1 MASPAE
7 TTLNQSGAL
16 AHAPGRPIVEYHP
29 PAWLSPNLGSHS
41 TVDISPSEIVRRHSA
56 AWSGLHV
63 ETVQVMRHTPFE
75 YGFRAPR
82 HLLIALELGERLDGE
97 TVVEGLPR
105 STLRDFTHKLT
116 FVPAGHD
123 FRSWQKPRVL
133 TRVTH
138 FYIDPRE
145 PLADPALRFGE
156 IEFKP
161 RLFFYDR
168 DLRETALKFKS
179 QVENPGSM
187 PRLYAEALGIVL
199 THELHQ
205 QWRCTPRAGQ
215 SWWPCG
221 LAAKAG
227 GRLYRGACRR
237 RHSARDPSRV
247 GTAEPVPFL
256 PVVQEFLRHPA
267 ASISREPPNRTGQAT
282 IGESRTVRHH
292 DCARCWLWRDQQV
305 QCRVS
310 QADRPNPEPLSPQS
324 RLEESRADAGLP
336 LRSPDR
342 NSGAAREESA

>member
-1 MASPAE
+1 MASSTE
-7 TTLNQSGAL
+7 MTSNQSAAL
-16 AHAPGRPIVEYHP
+16 PSPARPIVEYHP
-29 PAWLSPNLGSHS
+29 PAWLHPDLESRSI
-41 TVDISPSEIVRRHSA
+41 VDISPSEIVRRHSA

-75 YGFRAPR
+75 YGFRAPC

-168 DLRETALKFKS
+168 DLWDTALKFKS

-199 THELHQ
+199 THEL
-205 QWRCTPRAGQ
+205 
-215 SWWPCG
+215 
-221 LAAKAG
+221 
-227 GRLYRGACRR
+227 
-237 RHSARDPSRV
+237 
-247 GTAEPVPFL
+247 
-256 PVVQEFLRHPA
+256 
-267 ASISREPPNRTGQAT
+267 
-282 IGESRTVRHH
+282 VRI
-292 DCARCWLWRDQQV
+292 
-305 QCRVS
+305 
-310 QADRPNPEPLSPQS
+310 
-324 RLEESRADAGLP
+324 
-336 LRSPDR
+336 
-342 NSGAAREESA
+342 NSGAARREPANRGGLAPWQQKRVAAYIEERVANDIPLATLAELARLSPYHFCRSFKRSFGMPPHRYHAIRRIERAKQLLADRQLSVTTIALDVGFSDTSRFSAAFHRLTGQTPSCYRRNLD

>member
-29 PAWLSPNLGSHS
+29 PAWLHPDHESRSI
-41 TVDISPSEIVRRHSA
+41 VDISPSEIVRRHSA

-75 YGFRAPR
+75 YGFRAPC

-199 THELHQ
+199 THEL
-205 QWRCTPRAGQ
+205 
-215 SWWPCG
+215 
-221 LAAKAG
+221 
-227 GRLYRGACRR
+227 
-237 RHSARDPSRV
+237 
-247 GTAEPVPFL
+247 
-256 PVVQEFLRHPA
+256 
-267 ASISREPPNRTGQAT
+267 
-282 IGESRTVRHH
+282 VRI
-292 DCARCWLWRDQQV
+292 
-305 QCRVS
+305 
-310 QADRPNPEPLSPQS
+310 
-324 RLEESRADAGLP
+324 
-336 LRSPDR
+336 
-342 NSGAAREESA
+342 NSGAARREPANRGGLACWQQKRAAAYIEEHVADDIPLATLAELVQLSPYHFCRSFKSSFGIPPHRYHANRRIERAKQLLANRELSVTTIALDVGFGDTSRFSAAFHRLTGQTPSRYRRNLD

>member
-1 MASPAE
+1 MASSTE
-7 TTLNQSGAL
+7 TTLDQSAAL
-16 AHAPGRPIVEYHP
+16 APRPPRPIAEYQP
-29 PAWLSPNLGSHS
+29 PAWLHPDLESRSI
-41 TVDISPSEIVRRHSA
+41 VDFSPSEIVRRHSA

-75 YGFRAPR
+75 YGFRAPC

-168 DLRETALKFKS
+168 DLWDTALKFKS

-199 THELHQ
+199 THEL
-205 QWRCTPRAGQ
+205 
-215 SWWPCG
+215 
-221 LAAKAG
+221 
-227 GRLYRGACRR
+227 
-237 RHSARDPSRV
+237 
-247 GTAEPVPFL
+247 
-256 PVVQEFLRHPA
+256 
-267 ASISREPPNRTGQAT
+267 
-282 IGESRTVRHH
+282 VRI
-292 DCARCWLWRDQQV
+292 
-305 QCRVS
+305 
-310 QADRPNPEPLSPQS
+310 
-324 RLEESRADAGLP
+324 
-336 LRSPDR
+336 
-342 NSGAAREESA
+342 NSGAARREPANRGGLAPWQQKRVAAYIEERVANDIPLATLAELARLSPYHFCRSFKRSFGMPPHRYHAIRRIERAKQLLADRQLSVTTIALDVGFSDTSRFSAAFHRLTGQTPSCYRRNLD